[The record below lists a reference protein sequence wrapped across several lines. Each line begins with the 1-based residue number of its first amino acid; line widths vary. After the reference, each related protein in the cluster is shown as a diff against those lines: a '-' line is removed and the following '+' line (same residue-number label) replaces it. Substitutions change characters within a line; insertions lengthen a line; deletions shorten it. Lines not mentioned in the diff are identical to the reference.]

1 MKAQSISPFV
11 PQSLSHSVSK
21 SLSRLVPPSLRPS
34 VPPSLRPSVS
44 KSLRLVVSLSL
55 ILLVTISCRPTHTV
69 TSNRIYSDT
78 TIIREIPKIITLPA
92 ERIESPSINI
102 DSLVALIQSGISH
115 ETITQTLI
123 REDPETKLRVGI
135 MLDALG
141 NLTAICEQQ
150 ERQIEYME
158 QEITRLIK
166 ELSQTTITQK
176 PSIWE
181 RMYSVISFISIF
193 MLIFIIAYLFI
204 RTYPR

>member
-1 MKAQSISPFV
+1 MKAQSLSPFV

-34 VPPSLRPSVS
+34 VPPSLSPSVS
-44 KSLRLVVSLSL
+44 KSLRLLVTLYL

-166 ELSQTTITQK
+166 ELSETTILQK
-176 PSIWE
+176 PSIWQTTAD
-181 RMYSVISFISIF
+181 RVGAWIIVAIVLVTIIF
-193 MLIFIIAYLFI
+193 LFKFF
-204 RTYPR
+204 RR